1 MCKRDEDISI
11 PSDSSK
17 PSCFFPLPN
26 FNSPGNFNAPRNF
39 LSFRGER
46 KVRGGIQVKSINYT
60 TRRNLHDD
68 VTTGIIVPRWG
79 NKSRVAKTNIRYA
92 RSDQNRDILLSDKRN
107 TPFRVSSRAV
117 FRCRVSI
124 FRCVYRPSKTLGKC
138 ICFTLDATRLDCY
151 SRCYNVVWSLLSLF
165 SSNFFLSFFFFF
177 FLFNFPPSP
186 NEH

>member
-1 MCKRDEDISI
+1 M
-11 PSDSSK
+11 
-17 PSCFFPLPN
+17 LPGI
-26 FNSPGNFNAPRNF
+26 FSRF
-39 LSFRGER
+39 EEEY

-117 FRCRVSI
+117 FWCHVSI

-151 SRCYNVVWSLLSLF
+151 SRCYNIVWSLLSLF

-177 FLFNFPPSP
+177 FYSTFLLARTSIDQLENVVVSSIRA
-186 NEH
+186 NNKQLSRSSRCG

>member
-79 NKSRVAKTNIRYA
+79 NKSRVAKTNIRMV
-92 RSDQNRDILLSDKRN
+92 RSKQGYTTERQEKH
-107 TPFRVSSRAV
+107 
-117 FRCRVSI
+117 SI
-124 FRCVYRPSKTLGKC
+124 PRKF
-138 ICFTLDATRLDCY
+138 
-151 SRCYNVVWSLLSLF
+151 SRCFSVSCLYFSLCLSPIKNTRQMYLLYTRCNSAGLLLSL
-165 SSNFFLSFFFFF
+165 L
-177 FLFNFPPSP
+177 
-186 NEH
+186 